1 MGYTSSI
8 LVLLSTTAS
17 RALAEVTLIGDKG
30 ITFEEMAHT
39 AKDKHRHGHLPPPLA
54 STKYN
59 TVHTDFD
66 HDTSWQ
72 HDKGSTTRD
81 GDEGEK
87 AEEEKPAS
95 ASAFGTELFLTVS
108 KNFPEGNILISPL
121 SVYKALAM
129 VSLDKMHELVTL
141 LFVRYRSSDCVT
153 MYPLDDII
161 GEGRRNDRQ

>member
-1 MGYTSSI
+1 MGYTFAI
-8 LVLLSTTAS
+8 LVLLSTAS
-17 RALAEVTLIGDKG
+17 AFAEVTLIGDQG

-54 STKYN
+54 SMKYN

-66 HDTSWQ
+66 HDTSWE

-81 GDEGEK
+81 GNEGET

-95 ASAFGTELFLTVS
+95 ASASAFGTKLFLEVS
-108 KNFPEGNILISPL
+108 KNFPEGNILVSPL

-129 VSLDKMHELVTL
+129 VSLDMLHEVTL
-141 LFVRYRSSDCVT
+141 VVCKISFF
-153 MYPLDDII
+153 
-161 GEGRRNDRQ
+161 

>member
-1 MGYTSSI
+1 MGYTFAI
-8 LVLLSTTAS
+8 LVLLSTAS
-17 RALAEVTLIGDKG
+17 ACADVTLIGDQG

-39 AKDKHRHGHLPPPLA
+39 AKDKHRHGHLPSPLA
-54 STKYN
+54 SSKYN
-59 TVHTDFD
+59 TVYTDFD
-66 HDTSWQ
+66 HDTSWE
-72 HDKGSTTRD
+72 HDKG
-81 GDEGEK
+81 

-141 LFVRYRSSDCVT
+141 VVCKISFF
-153 MYPLDDII
+153 
-161 GEGRRNDRQ
+161 

>member
-1 MGYTSSI
+1 MGYTFAI
-8 LVLLSTTAS
+8 LVLLSTAS
-17 RALAEVTLIGDKG
+17 ACAEVTLIGDQG

-54 STKYN
+54 SMKYN
-59 TVHTDFD
+59 TVYTDFD
-66 HDTSWQ
+66 YDTSWE
-72 HDKGSTTRD
+72 HDKG
-81 GDEGEK
+81 

-129 VSLDKMHELVTL
+129 VSLDNT
-141 LFVRYRSSDCVT
+141 
-153 MYPLDDII
+153 
-161 GEGRRNDRQ
+161 

>member
-1 MGYTSSI
+1 MGYTFAI
-8 LVLLSTTAS
+8 LVLLSTAS
-17 RALAEVTLIGDKG
+17 AFAEVTLIGDQG

-54 STKYN
+54 SASTKYN

-66 HDTSWQ
+66 HDTSWE
-72 HDKGSTTRD
+72 HDKG
-81 GDEGEK
+81 

-129 VSLDKMHELVTL
+129 VSLDNT
-141 LFVRYRSSDCVT
+141 
-153 MYPLDDII
+153 
-161 GEGRRNDRQ
+161 

>member
-1 MGYTSSI
+1 MGYTSAI
-8 LVLLSTTAS
+8 LVLLSTAS
-17 RALAEVTLIGDKG
+17 AFAEVTLIGDKG

-66 HDTSWQ
+66 HDTSWK

-81 GDEGEK
+81 GNEGET

-95 ASAFGTELFLTVS
+95 AFGTKLFLEVS

-129 VSLDKMHELVTL
+129 VSLDMLHDVTL
-141 LFVRYRSSDCVT
+141 VVFMISFF
-153 MYPLDDII
+153 
-161 GEGRRNDRQ
+161 